1 MDVKE
6 GGFEGHPRPYTFFVK
21 KCKRGF
27 LHFWERFTNPFI
39 FNEEKMY
46 GHPRPYTFFVPP
58 SYIFSEFL

>member
-6 GGFEGHPRPYTFFVK
+6 GGFEGHPRPT
-21 KCKRGF
+21 RGF